1 MPKTLKPVGDR
12 VLLKIKL
19 VEKKNAEGQ
28 KFTDLDREAKV
39 LESNNKDIKKGAT
52 VYYNPRGC
60 IQIETM
66 KGKGF
71 VVLIIDSSDVYGLWS

>member
-39 LESNNKDIKKGAT
+39 LESNNRDIKKGAT

-71 VVLIIDSSDVYGLWS
+71 VVLIIDAQDVYGFWS

>member
-1 MPKTLKPVGDR
+1 MKTLKPLGDR

-19 VEKKNAEGQ
+19 VEKKNAEGV

-39 LESNNKDIKKGAT
+39 IESNNKDIKKGST

-66 KGKGF
+66 STKTY
-71 VVLIIDSSDVYGLWS
+71 VVLIIDASDVYGLWA

>member
-1 MPKTLKPVGDR
+1 MKAIKPIGDR

-19 VEKKNAEGQ
+19 VEKRNENGE

-39 LESNNKDIKKGAT
+39 LESNNKDIKKGST

-66 KGKGF
+66 KTKNS
-71 VVLIIDSSDVYGLWS
+71 VVLIIDASDVYGLWA

>member
-1 MPKTLKPVGDR
+1 MKTLKPIGDR

-19 VEKKNAEGQ
+19 VEKRNENGE
-28 KFTDLDREAKV
+28 KFTDLDREGKV
-39 LESNNKDIKKGAT
+39 IESNNKDIKKGST

-66 KGKGF
+66 KTKSY
-71 VVLIIDSSDVYGLWS
+71 VVLIIDASDVYGLWA

>member
-1 MPKTLKPVGDR
+1 MKTLKPIGDR

-19 VEKKNAEGQ
+19 VEKRNENGE

-66 KGKGF
+66 KTKNA
-71 VVLIIDSSDVYGLWS
+71 VVLIIDASDVYGLWA

>member
-1 MPKTLKPVGDR
+1 MKTLKPLGDR

-19 VEKKNAEGQ
+19 VERKNEQGE
-28 KFTDLDREAKV
+28 KITDLDREAKV
-39 LESNNKDIKKGAT
+39 LLSNDEKIPKGST

-66 KGKGF
+66 KSKGY
-71 VVLIIDSSDVYGLWS
+71 VVLIIDSCDVYGIWA

>member
-19 VEKKNAEGQ
+19 VEKKNADGK

-39 LESNNKDIKKGAT
+39 LESNNKEIKKGAT
-52 VYYNPRGC
+52 VYYNP
-60 IQIETM
+60 
-66 KGKGF
+66 
-71 VVLIIDSSDVYGLWS
+71 SS

>member
-1 MPKTLKPVGDR
+1 MKTLKPIGDR
-12 VLLKIKL
+12 VILKIKL
-19 VEKKNAEGQ
+19 VEKRNDKGE

-39 LESNNKDIKKGAT
+39 LESNNKDIKKGST

-66 KGKGF
+66 KAKNS
-71 VVLIIDSSDVYGLWS
+71 VVLIIDACDVYGLWS